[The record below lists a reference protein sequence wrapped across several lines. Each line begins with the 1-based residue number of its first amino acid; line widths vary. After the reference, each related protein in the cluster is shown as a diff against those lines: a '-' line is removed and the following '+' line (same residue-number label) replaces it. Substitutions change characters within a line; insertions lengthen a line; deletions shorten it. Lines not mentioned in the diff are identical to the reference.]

1 MSIQQIIESLPN
13 RTKAERV
20 EMRDKAERAQ
30 ANGILTQQADA
41 AALLA
46 ALDKIEAREHDEFIG
61 ELKGLE
67 VPERIYRAF
76 TEIPMSDTDVKILQ
90 ALLDN
95 PGSSSEQLSA
105 FCEWKDKSWHLHF
118 GKMCERR
125 SVYLPAV
132 SHYGED
138 NTPFWSGIIAEL
150 DQRAHPWKWT
160 IKADVAE
167 ALARLGLRPAKGKRA

>member
-1 MSIQQIIESLPN
+1 MSIQKIIASLPN
-13 RTKAERV
+13 QTKAQRT

-30 ANGILTQQADA
+30 AGGTTVQQADA
-41 AALLA
+41 AALLE
-46 ALDKIEAREHDEFIG
+46 ALDAIETQEHDDFIG
-61 ELKGLE
+61 KLKGLE

-76 TEIPMSDTDVKILQ
+76 AEIPMSDTDAKVLQ

-95 PGSSSEQLSA
+95 PGSSSEQLSTA
-105 FCEWKDKSWHLHF
+105 CGWKDKSWHLHF

-125 SVYLPAV
+125 SAYLPAV

-160 IKADVAE
+160 IKPDVAE